1 VKFTIITIC
10 CLMAIS
16 GVPQLY
22 GQQIYTWI
30 DENGITHITDQAPPK
45 KARVEDVIKYKE
57 KTAQEQ
63 DAIERKIEKV
73 RKSNER
79 QDKIDA
85 AQRAAVESRETEKRA
100 REAVANARQ
109 ETLENQEYVRKLSN
123 RRWKRKKFK
132 KRIERLKIEAEATQ
146 AEAEAEV
153 QQAEE
158 AAKKAREAAAA
169 ARKRSKKEVGSRN
182 AECGKLRSGHRPFM
196 APNISFFHHS
206 IQRLEVNFTYGI
218 K

>member
-1 VKFTIITIC
+1 MRVRSLCQQIKEAKVKFTIITFF

-16 GVPQLY
+16 GVPHLY

-30 DENGITHITDQAPPK
+30 DETGVTHITDQAPSK
-45 KARVEDVIKYKE
+45 KAGVADVINYKE

-63 DAIERKIEKV
+63 DAIERKIEKQ

-85 AQRAAVESRETEKRA
+85 AQRAAVEAREAEKRA
-100 REAVANARQ
+100 REAVANSRQ

-132 KRIERLKIEAEATQ
+132 KRIKRLKIETEATQ
-146 AEAEAEV
+146 AEAEAEF

-158 AAKKAREAAAA
+158 AAKKAREATAA
-169 ARKRSKKEVGSRN
+169 ARK
-182 AECGKLRSGHRPFM
+182 M
-196 APNISFFHHS
+196 
-206 IQRLEVNFTYGI
+206 Q
-218 K
+218 